1 MTQHNNLTSKSSAS
15 RVLYADVE
23 RWLRHLTPPDN
34 VRRVTPFVDPYSE
47 SYVEELA
54 QFVESRMALASKSSP
69 SSDAVGL
76 AILTALNITDEYF
89 RARDHLTNNSGNLTA
104 RAEALERM
112 VDQALALAE

>member
-1 MTQHNNLTSKSSAS
+1 MADPKVVQVEVHGQKYPIKTQLDSA
-15 RVLYADVE
+15 
-23 RWLRHLTPPDN
+23 
-34 VRRVTPFVDPYSE
+34 
-47 SYVEELA
+47 YVEELA

-89 RARDHLTNNSGNLTA
+89 RARSALRANSGSLSA
-104 RAEALERM
+104 RAEALEKI

>member
-1 MTQHNNLTSKSSAS
+1 M
-15 RVLYADVE
+15 ADVPVVHIE
-23 RWLRHLTPPDN
+23 VHGQKYPIRTEL
-34 VRRVTPFVDPYSE
+34 DPR
-47 SYVEELA
+47 YVEELA

-89 RARDHLTNNSGNLTA
+89 RTRNALSNNSGTLTA
-104 RAEALERM
+104 RTEALERM

>member
-1 MTQHNNLTSKSSAS
+1 MGEP
-15 RVLYADVE
+15 RVVNVE
-23 RWLRHLTPPDN
+23 VHGQRYPIRTELDTR
-34 VRRVTPFVDPYSE
+34 
-47 SYVEELA
+47 YVEELA

-89 RARDHLTNNSGNLTA
+89 RARTNLTNSSGSLAA
-104 RAEALERM
+104 RTEALERM